1 MIVILLAPLG
11 LWAVRFA
18 RRQRGGAVMMTSL
31 MLVFGMNIQITP
43 PPPPRAEYVQ
53 QVRKDD
59 EKPE

>member
-1 MIVILLAPLG
+1 
-11 LWAVRFA
+11 
-18 RRQRGGAVMMTSL
+18 MMTSL